1 MAGIYIHIPFCRK
14 KCTYCDFHFSTT
26 FASYRTALISQLRQ
40 EFQTRIH
47 EITAPIAS
55 LYFGGGTPSLLSPEE
70 LGSLLEDPKQYTR
83 NQAVEITL
91 EVNPEDLTETN
102 LAAWQALGI
111 NRLSIGVQTMNN
123 ELLAWMNRNH
133 RAADTCKG
141 LNLLQQDAFSV
152 SVDLIFGVPQQ
163 TEADLTAMLTL
174 VDEYP
179 IAHVSAYA
187 LTQEPQTLLHHR
199 VKTGKEPQLND
210 EQQVAHYHFIERALR
225 ARGFEHYE
233 VSNYAK
239 PGKRAIHNGNY
250 WKGKAY
256 LGIGPGAHSFDGK
269 TKRRWNVSNNAQYL
283 KQQDWFEEETLS
295 ADNQWNELW
304 LTGLRTQGGVP
315 MARLEAMGGLRT
327 KEGRMLEA
335 LIHQGKIHVQD
346 ASYCLAKDHWLAA
359 DGISMQLFRAGLKD

>member
-1 MAGIYIHIPFCRK
+1 M
-14 KCTYCDFHFSTT
+14 
-26 FASYRTALISQLRQ
+26 
-40 EFQTRIH
+40 
-47 EITAPIAS
+47 
-55 LYFGGGTPSLLSPEE
+55 LSPKE
-70 LGSLLEDPKQYTR
+70 LDFLLEGPKKSLG

-102 LAAWQALGI
+102 LSAWQGLGI
-111 NRLSIGVQTMNN
+111 NRLSIGVQTMND

-133 RAADTCKG
+133 RAADTRKG
-141 LNLLQQDAFSV
+141 LDLLQPYAFSI
-152 SVDLIFGVPQQ
+152 SIDLIFGVPQQ
-163 TEADLTAMLTL
+163 TEADVEELLALIDTYSI
-174 VDEYP
+174 E
-179 IAHVSAYA
+179 HVSAYA
-187 LTQEPQTLLHHR
+187 LTQETQTLLHHR

-210 EQQVAHYHFIERALR
+210 AQQVAHYHLVEQAFST
-225 ARGFEHYE
+225 RGFEHYE

-239 PGKRAIHNGNY
+239 PGKRAVHNGNY

-269 TKRRWNVSNNAQYL
+269 STRRWNVSNNAQYL

-315 MARLEAMGGLRT
+315 IARLEAMGGLRT